1 MDNQKREKEL
11 KMISEMLMLLYKSRK
26 LNLKSLKDTEERIL
40 WWINRYDKLNSNR
53 GLFGLVLEPQDTKL
67 FNEQMRNK
75 IASERLL
82 PQLKHKSDKK

>member
-1 MDNQKREKEL
+1 
-11 KMISEMLMLLYKSRK
+11 MLMLLYKSRK
-26 LNLKSLKDTEERIL
+26 SNLKSLKDTEERIL

>member
-26 LNLKSLKDTEERIL
+26 SNLKSLKDTEERIL
-40 WWINRYDKLNSNR
+40 LWINRYDKLNSNR

-75 IASERLL
+75 IVSDRLL
-82 PQLKHKSDKK
+82 PLLKHKSDKK